1 MPMKPPADH
10 DDRPDEQSEDRSA
23 IDAAV
28 AEEESAEADGSETT
42 DVEAELRAQQ
52 DRALRLQAE
61 LENSRSRSARELA
74 EQRRYAS
81 LELARDILPVV
92 DNVDRAIA
100 AAEQGGEEG
109 TLLEGFR
116 MVRQQLVSV
125 LQQHKCM
132 PIDANGE
139 PFDPQFHEAIL
150 QQPSDE
156 TPANHVAMVT
166 QIGYRM
172 HDRVVRPAQVIV
184 SSGPP
189 NEQ

>member
-1 MPMKPPADH
+1 MKPPADQ
-10 DDRPDEQSEDRSA
+10 DDRPDEQADERSA

-28 AEEESAEADGSETT
+28 AEEEAGEASSEEETL

-52 DRALRLQAE
+52 DRVLRLQAE
-61 LENSRSRSARELA
+61 LENTRSRSSRELV
-74 EQRRYAS
+74 EQRRYAAID
-81 LELARDILPVV
+81 LARDLLPVL

-100 AAEQGGEEG
+100 ATEQGGDEG

-116 MVRQQLVSV
+116 MVRQQLASV
-125 LQQHKCM
+125 LAQHQCV
-132 PIDANGE
+132 PIAADGE

-166 QIGYRM
+166 QTGYRM
-172 HDRVVRPAQVIV
+172 HDRVVRPSQVIV

-189 NEQ
+189 TDE